1 MKCLDSN
8 QKQKLNL
15 ICERYSLNTPRTFE
29 EFDKVHKALKEAFT
43 AIAEESDDLAQL
55 QAANEYAGAF
65 VGILETVNQ
74 TRANLNEAIKAR
86 RNNLNNLLKQL

>member
-1 MKCLDSN
+1 MKCLDDS

-15 ICERYSLNTPRTFE
+15 ICERYSLNTPRTFD
-29 EFDKVHKALKEAFT
+29 EFDKVHKALKENFV

-55 QAANEYAGAF
+55 QAANECASAF
-65 VGILETVNQ
+65 VGILESVNQ
-74 TRANLNEAIKAR
+74 TRANLNEAIKAH